1 MKTSKL
7 GRYLPQEGRRGV
19 ANEVG
24 DGLGAVRD
32 RARRGLRQGDEG
44 DEEECTGTVLLVD
57 KVALGPGLEAEVGLE
72 REGGMTLGY
81 LPVENMAQRTK

>member
-7 GRYLPQEGRRGV
+7 GRYFLRGKRRGV

-24 DGLGAVRD
+24 EDLGAVRD
-32 RARRGLRQGDEG
+32 RARMNCLEEWDNEEGHRGM
-44 DEEECTGTVLLVD
+44 VSLVD
-57 KVALGPGLEAEVGLE
+57 KVELGQELWEEIELE
-72 REGGMTLGY
+72 RGGGMTLGY

>member
-7 GRYLPQEGRRGV
+7 ERYFPQEGRRGE

-24 DGLGAVRD
+24 EGLGGVRD
-32 RARRGLRQGDEG
+32 RARSNCLEEWD
-44 DEEECTGTVLLVD
+44 DEEGHRGMVFLVD
-57 KVALGPGLEAEVGLE
+57 KVVLGLALEAEVELG
-72 REGGMTLGY
+72 RGGGMTLGY